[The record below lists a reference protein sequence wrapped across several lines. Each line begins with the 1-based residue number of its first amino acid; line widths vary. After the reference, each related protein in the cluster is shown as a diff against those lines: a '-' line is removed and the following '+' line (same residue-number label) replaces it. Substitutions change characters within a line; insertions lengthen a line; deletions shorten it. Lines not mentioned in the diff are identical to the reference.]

1 MLNNNKNQNH
11 LNEIETN
18 ESLKEQRLIDE
29 LEITRL
35 NKLSKEISYLE
46 EQEKRLADKVDFIKE
61 IEFVD
66 VDEKMVYSQKPI
78 DFTIQQTP
86 KTVLVEETKVE
97 PIVFETKKVEPETVV
112 IESKSIEVEPKNEV
126 ETVVVESKIVETEPK
141 KDAETVNKSIKELAK
156 ETALK
161 EKEKKKAAKSQFK
174 NLSKEEKDKIKARLK
189 EIKKMNSPHKGP
201 KDVEFKNSDNII
213 ELTDVRKY
221 YSNGFL
227 VTEILKGIDLEIRNG
242 DFVIILGPSGS
253 GKTTLMNIISGLD
266 RASSGIVNVAGKNLI
281 CFSDAELTKFRKD
294 NVGYVFQQY
303 GLLPNLTVKE
313 NIEIG
318 QQLQTDKSKRKP
330 IEDIVRSVGL
340 LDHINKFPHQLSGGQ
355 QQRVSIARAFAK
367 NPTILFG
374 DEPTGAIDE
383 EMSKMVLKEFV
394 NINKEY
400 KTTII
405 IVTHNPIFAD
415 LGSLV
420 IRIKDGSIHQCIRNE
435 NPKSVD
441 ELPWGQE

>member
-1 MLNNNKNQNH
+1 MLNNEKSQ
-11 LNEIETN
+11 LNELEDN
-18 ESLKEQRLIDE
+18 QLLREQKLNDE
-29 LEITRL
+29 LELRKINEL
-35 NKLSKEISYLE
+35 NREISFIENQEQKLHH
-46 EQEKRLADKVDFIKE
+46 QEKISQDEVNEIKE
-61 IEFVD
+61 IEFIYVD
-66 VDEKMVYSQKPI
+66 EEYKHIPKHRSIETTTPIFSSSNVDEKSR
-78 DFTIQQTP
+78 
-86 KTVLVEETKVE
+86 
-97 PIVFETKKVEPETVV
+97 
-112 IESKSIEVEPKNEV
+112 
-126 ETVVVESKIVETEPK
+126 
-141 KDAETVNKSIKELAK
+141 SIKDLSK
-156 ETALK
+156 EVALK
-161 EKEKKKAAKSQFK
+161 EKEKEKAAKSQYK
-174 NLSKEEKDKIKARLK
+174 NLSKDEKAKIKARIK

-201 KDVEFKNSDNII
+201 TDIEFKNKDNII

-227 VTEILKGIDLEIRNG
+227 VTEILKGVDLEIKNG

-266 RASSGIVNVAGKNLI
+266 RASSGVVNVAGKNLI
-281 CFSDAELTKFRKD
+281 CFNDSELTKFRRD

-318 QQLQTDKSKRKP
+318 QQLQSDKSKRKP
-330 IEDIVRSVGL
+330 IEDIVKSVGL

-420 IRIKDGSIHQCIRNE
+420 IKIKDGNIHQCIRNE
-435 NPKSVD
+435 YPKSVD
-441 ELPWGQE
+441 ELP